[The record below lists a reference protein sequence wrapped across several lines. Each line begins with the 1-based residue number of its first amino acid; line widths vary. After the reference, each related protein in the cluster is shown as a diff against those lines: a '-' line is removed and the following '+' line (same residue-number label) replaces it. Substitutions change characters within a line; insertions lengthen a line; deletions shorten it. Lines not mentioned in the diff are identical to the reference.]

1 MEQINSGKQGVFVVK
16 NFFNQDYSWDNFINS
31 ISDAYDSSSPNN
43 KVDINKETIGKVNF
57 FQKLTVTLDN
67 INEQNFP
74 GLQDKINKLTEL
86 HERVKP
92 STRCVGYFGAVS
104 FTTKEPTT
112 GKHNDPIDVIY
123 SQFVGSVTWTIYDE
137 EGSESFDLGPGDVI
151 YVPKDVMH
159 EVTSLTPR
167 AALSFMFEV

>member
-16 NFFNQDYSWDNFINS
+16 NFFNEGYYWDNYINS
-31 ISDAYDSSSPNN
+31 INDAYDLSNPDNRIEPTRE
-43 KVDINKETIGKVNF
+43 VVGKVNF
-57 FQKLTVTLDN
+57 FQKLTMTLDN

-74 GLQDKINKLTEL
+74 GLKDKIDKLTQL
-86 HERVKP
+86 HETVKP
-92 STRCVGYFGAVS
+92 STKCVGYFGAVS

-123 SQFVGSVTWTIYDE
+123 AQFVGSVTWIIYDE
-137 EGSESFDLGPGDVI
+137 EGSESFDLNPGDVI
-151 YVPKDVMH
+151 YVPKSVMH